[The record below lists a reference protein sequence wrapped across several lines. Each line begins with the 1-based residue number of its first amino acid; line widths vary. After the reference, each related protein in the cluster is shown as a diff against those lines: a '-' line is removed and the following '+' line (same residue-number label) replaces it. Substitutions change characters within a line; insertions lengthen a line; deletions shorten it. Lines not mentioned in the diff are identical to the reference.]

1 MNYIIRYSCL
11 SHVGKCREGNE
22 DNFICNGTYMD
33 GSGKPMRFPLMG
45 SLSSRQRT
53 FMGIFDGMGGEECGE
68 IASLL
73 AAKCAAE
80 SLPGKNP
87 LEDLSKFCRD
97 ANRRICDYSSEH
109 GIFSMGTT
117 AAVLAFYDDE
127 IALCN
132 IGDSKI
138 FRFADKKLEQ
148 ISVDHYAIAAY
159 GRKPPLSQ
167 SLGIPETEMRIEPHM
182 AKGMYKNGDLY
193 LLCSDGLTDMVP
205 TEDIARIL
213 LKTEFE
219 ACSMRLLNT
228 ALNNGGRDN
237 ITIILCRVER
247 ERRNLFDR
255 VFKLRKQGEKN
266 NDRY

>member
-1 MNYIIRYSCL
+1 MNYRIRYSCL
-11 SHVGKCREGNE
+11 SHVGKCRKGNE

-33 GSGKPMRFPLMG
+33 GNEKPMRFPLSG
-45 SLSSRQRT
+45 SLSNGQRML
-53 FMGIFDGMGGEECGE
+53 MGVFDGMGGEECGE

-73 AAKCAAE
+73 AAKCASE
-80 SLPGKNP
+80 ISPGSNP
-87 LEDLSKFCRD
+87 LEDVSKFCRD

-127 IALCN
+127 IVLCN

-159 GRKPPLSQ
+159 GQKPPLSQ

-182 AKGMYKNGDLY
+182 ARGKYNDGDIY
-193 LLCSDGLTDMVP
+193 LLCSDGLTDMVSM
-205 TEDIARIL
+205 EDIGNIL
-213 LKTEFE
+213 SKTEFD
-219 ACSMRLLNT
+219 AVSTRLLNM
-228 ALNNGGRDN
+228 ALDNGGRDN
-237 ITIILCRVER
+237 ITIMLCRVER
-247 ERRNLFDR
+247 EKRSLLNRIL
-255 VFKLRKQGEKN
+255 KLGK
-266 NDRY
+266 